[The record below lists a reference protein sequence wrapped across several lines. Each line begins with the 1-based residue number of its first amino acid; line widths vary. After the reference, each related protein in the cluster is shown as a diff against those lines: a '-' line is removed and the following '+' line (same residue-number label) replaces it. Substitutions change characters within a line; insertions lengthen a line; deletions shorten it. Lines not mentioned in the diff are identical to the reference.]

1 MYEESNRSVFNGSIL
16 SLILRLLLLAIFV
29 FILCWLFT
37 RNSATVIKETN
48 SSFAS
53 NISTMKEAAFEYFT
67 TDKLPNNI
75 GGTEKLSLTQML
87 NQKLLIDFTDNGKEC
102 DTNDSY
108 VQATKTADE
117 NYALK
122 VSLTCDKQSDF
133 IVTTIEKQNL
143 NVTVDCAACHDADA
157 KCANSGSCNNTDSD
171 KSAVIID
178 DDDDEDK
185 KIIVNNNNP
194 SSTGQ
199 SRTTKSNNTTS
210 TNYNYY
216 NYDNN
221 SAANSASVPSNTSS
235 NTNNTTTTTTTTT
248 TNVTTT
254 VKTYVNVIYSCSTC
268 ASNTENETSTVTAN
282 YVDDKGNTIADSVV
296 TTGVVGSA
304 YTTNAKIIDGY
315 LLTEMPTNAS
325 GNYTK
330 EAITVTYVYTKAN
343 AQTSLV
349 IVKYV
354 DESGNEIASSNT
366 LTGKVGDAYT
376 TSAKTISGYTLKT
389 TPANANG
396 TYATNTITVTYVYK
410 KNVNKVTYYKVVKYG
425 PWQNGSKPGMSG
437 DDMSGY
443 ETTCSTETTYDYC
456 KKYTNHYYST
466 SYVSEASSSNYSYT
480 IQVEDISPSNVLG
493 GSLNVINRSY
503 FTSASDY
510 QAYLNYYHGK
520 PISMVNDNP
529 SAMAYIT
536 DVNTFMNGSLTS
548 ANFSYSIGSAYLSGN
563 YYYVPVNISIKNK
576 NITPYYAA
584 NLGKNVWL
592 VPVKFDLQYVS
603 TKPSDC
609 VNDTAANAGKYS
621 GYEKLNQSTT
631 NVCKYRSVEYK
642 WVPESELNT
651 YLNNGWTNTG
661 ITKTV

>member
-37 RNSATVIKETN
+37 RNSATVIRETN

-67 TDKLPNNI
+67 TDKLPENV

-87 NQKLLIDFTDNGKEC
+87 NQKLLIDFTDNGKDC

-157 KCANSGSCNNTDSD
+157 KCNNSGSCSNNTDTD
-171 KSAVIID
+171 NSAIVVD

-199 SRTTKSNNTTS
+199 SRTTKSNNTSS

-216 NYDNN
+216 NYDNTSSN
-221 SAANSASVPSNTSS
+221 NASVPSNTS
-235 NTNNTTTTTTTTT
+235 NNTTTTTTTTK
-248 TNVTTT
+248 VTTT
-254 VKTYVNVIYSCSTC
+254 VKTYVNIIYSCSTC
-268 ASNTENETSTVTAN
+268 ASNTENETSTVTAK
-282 YVDDKGNTIADSVV
+282 YVDENGNAIADSVV
-296 TTGVVGSA
+296 TTGIVGSA
-304 YTTNAKIIDGY
+304 YTTTAKIINGY
-315 LLTEMPTNAS
+315 LLIETPANAS

-330 EAITVTYVYTKAN
+330 DAITVTYVYTKAN

-366 LTGKVGDAYT
+366 LTGKVGDPYT

-396 TYATNTITVTYVYK
+396 TYATSTLTVTYVYK
-410 KNVNKVTYYKVVKYG
+410 KNTPSKITYYKVVKYG
-425 PWQNGSKPGMSG
+425 PWQEGSKPAMGP

-443 ETTCSTETTYDYC
+443 ETSCSNTTTYDYC
-456 KKYTNHYYST
+456 KKITNHYYST
-466 SYVSEASSSNYSYT
+466 SYKSTTGAGNYSYT
-480 IQVEDISPSNVLG
+480 IQVEDINPSYVYGNV
-493 GSLNVINRSY
+493 NVINRSY
-503 FTSASDY
+503 FTSSSDY

-520 PISMVNDNP
+520 PISMVNVNE
-529 SAMAYIT
+529 SAIAYLT
-536 DVNTFMNGSLTS
+536 DVNAFMNGSLKS
-548 ANFSYSIGSAYLSGN
+548 NNFSYSIGSAYLNGN
-563 YYYVPVNISIKNK
+563 YYYVPVNIAVYNTD
-576 NITPYYAA
+576 ITPYYAA
-584 NLGKNVWL
+584 NLGKNVYL

-603 TKPSDC
+603 TKSSDC
-609 VNDTAANAGKYS
+609 VKDTAANASKYS

-631 NVCKYRSVEYK
+631 NVCKYRTVEYK

-651 YLNNGWTNTG
+651 YINNGWTNTG

>member
-1 MYEESNRSVFNGSIL
+1 MYEESNRSVFNGGLL

-37 RNSATVIKETN
+37 RNSATVIRETN

-67 TDKLPNNI
+67 TDKLPENV

-87 NQKLLIDFTDNGKEC
+87 NQKLLIDFTDNGKDC
-102 DTNDSY
+102 DTNDSF

-133 IVTTIEKQNL
+133 IVTTIEKPNL
-143 NVTVDCAACHDADA
+143 NVTVDCAACHDADS
-157 KCANSGSCNNTDSD
+157 KSCNNNSDSCD
-171 KSAVIID
+171 KSSDNNIVI

-185 KIIVNNNNP
+185 KIIVDNNNP
-194 SSTGQ
+194 SSTGATR
-199 SRTTKSNNTTS
+199 SAKSNNTAS
-210 TNYNYY
+210 SNYNSY
-216 NYDNN
+216 NYNN
-221 SAANSASVPSNTSS
+221 TTNNTTPSTVPSNTSS
-235 NTNNTTTTTTTTT
+235 NTTTTTTTTT
-248 TNVTTT
+248 KVTTT
-254 VKTYVNVIYSCSTC
+254 VKTYVNVIYSCSSC
-268 ASNTENETSTVTAN
+268 SSNTDNQTSTVTAK
-282 YVDDKGNTIADSVV
+282 YVDEDGNEIASSVV
-296 TTGVVGSA
+296 TTGVVGTA
-304 YTTNAKIIDGY
+304 YSTTAKIINGY
-315 LLTEMPTNAS
+315 LLIETPANAS

-330 EAITVTYVYTKAN
+330 DAITVTYVYKKAD

-349 IVKYV
+349 LVKYV
-354 DESGNEIASSNT
+354 DEDGNEIATSNT
-366 LTGKVGDAYT
+366 LTGKVGDPYT

-396 TYATNTITVTYVYK
+396 TYATSTITVTYVYK

-443 ETTCSTETTYDYC
+443 ETSCSNTTTYDYC
-456 KKYTNHYYST
+456 KKITNHYYST
-466 SYVSEASSSNYSYT
+466 SYKSTTGAGNYSYT
-480 IQVEDISPSNVLG
+480 IQVEDINPSYVYGNV
-493 GSLNVINRSY
+493 NVINRSY
-503 FTSASDY
+503 FTSSSDY

-520 PISMVNDNP
+520 PISMVNVNE
-529 SAMAYIT
+529 SAIAYLT
-536 DVNTFMNGSLTS
+536 DVNAFMNGSLKS
-548 ANFSYSIGSAYLSGN
+548 NNFSYSIGSAYLNGN
-563 YYYVPVNISIKNK
+563 YYYVPVNIAVYNTD
-576 NITPYYAA
+576 ITPYYAA
-584 NLGKNVWL
+584 NLGKNVYL

-603 TKPSDC
+603 TKSSDC
-609 VNDTAANAGKYS
+609 VKDTAANASKYS

-631 NVCKYRSVEYK
+631 NVCKYRTVEYK

-651 YLNNGWTNTG
+651 YINNGWTNTG